1 MTPPNERH
9 ASGTPAGSGAAAPP
23 STARR
28 APLAMDPDQFRAL
41 GHRLIDR
48 IAERLAAIPDGPI
61 SRGETAPEVR
71 TALGLGGSLPQEG
84 ADPEMLLEHAVRVLF
99 EHSLFNGHPRFFGY
113 ITSSPAP
120 IGMLGDLLAASV
132 NANVGAF
139 TLAPAASEIEVET
152 VRWIAEL
159 IGYPTTAGGVLVSGG
174 NLANMVCFWAARAA
188 RAGWDIRKDGM
199 RGDGAAPLRVYGSAG
214 THTWI
219 QKACDLAG
227 LGTDAMVWVPTD
239 ARERMDVA
247 QLRQLI
253 DADRRAGLRPFM
265 VIGTGGSVS
274 TGAVDAL
281 PEIAALCREAGLWFH
296 VDGAYGGFAAAVPEA
311 PEDLRALSLADSIA
325 VDPHKWLY
333 APLEAGCAL
342 VRDPA
347 HLRGAFS
354 YHPAYYH
361 LDVDGTNFVD
371 YGPQNSRG
379 FRALKVWLALRQVGA
394 SGYRTMI
401 GDDIRLSRRMAEV
414 VRNHPEL
421 ELATQEL
428 SITTFRYVPADLR
441 GRTADERVA
450 AHLDAVNKEILVRTQ
465 KAGEVFVSNAVI
477 GGRYLLRACIVNFHT
492 DDADVVAAID
502 VIARVGGEVDRSLRT
517 GYV

>member
-1 MTPPNERH
+1 MTPTNERH
-9 ASGTPAGSGAAAPP
+9 AAGTPAGSDLAAAAAP
-23 STARR
+23 RR
-28 APLAMDPDQFRAL
+28 APLAMDPAQFRAL
-41 GHRLIDR
+41 GHRLVDR
-48 IAERLAAIPDGPI
+48 IAERLAAIPDGPVC
-61 SRGETAPEVR
+61 RGETAPEIR
-71 TALGLGGSLPQEG
+71 SALGLGGPLPQDG
-84 ADPEMLLEHAVRVLF
+84 ADPEALLEHATRVLF
-99 EHSLFNGHPRFFGY
+99 EHSLLNGHPRFFGY

-120 IGMLGDLLAASV
+120 IGMLGDLLAAAV
-132 NANVGAF
+132 NANLGAF

-159 IGYPTTAGGVLVSGG
+159 IGYPGTAGGLLLSGG

-188 RAGWDIRKDGM
+188 RAGWDVRREGL
-199 RGDGAAPLRVYGSAG
+199 RAQDGAALRVYGSAG

-239 ARERMDVA
+239 QDERMEVA
-247 QLRQLI
+247 ELRRCI
-253 DADRRAGLRPFM
+253 EADRRAGLRPFM
-265 VIGTGGSVS
+265 VVGTGGSVS

-281 PEIAALCREAGLWFH
+281 PGIAALCREFDLWFH

-311 PEDLRALSLADSIA
+311 PDDLRALALADSVA

-347 HLRGAFS
+347 HLRAAFS

-361 LDVDGTNFVD
+361 LDTDGTNFVD

-394 SGYRTMI
+394 SGYRTLI
-401 GDDIRLSRRMAEV
+401 SDDIRLSRRMAERV
-414 VRNHPEL
+414 AAHPEL
-421 ELATQEL
+421 EAATQQL

-441 GRTADERVA
+441 ARTGDERVA

-465 KAGEVFVSNAVI
+465 RAGEVFVSNAVV

-492 DDADVVAAID
+492 DAGDIDAALE
-502 VIARVGGEVDRSLRT
+502 VIVRVGREVDRSLRA
-517 GYV
+517 GDV